1 MWIPLLSA
9 DRASIDQIEDS
20 PSTASTVVKILA
32 HMYGPAAG
40 WGIVPQGGS
49 PCRSVAEHRSVVN
62 RHIVPALG
70 RLPLAAV
77 KRRYVM
83 ELHESLCTT
92 PEIAN
97 IAVDVLTHMFALAK
111 GWGIVAVDCNACQFI
126 PMNPKHMRE
135 QFLTDAEF
143 TRGARCWTRFRARAV
158 GCRPA
163 RWRPSACSCTPD
175 AAAKKDSHPALGAC
189 LSIHCEA
196 RSTHVTNTPPI
207 LPFYAAAEKTPQF
220 YCMGGSRTVPN
231 PIHQKPLSTEA
242 TKNQSCLSG
251 YHPHPLYVVCTHF
264 PE

>member
-1 MWIPLLSA
+1 MRLGALDWLQVMWIPLLSA

-40 WGIVPQGGS
+40 WGIVPQGGN

-143 TRGARCWTRFRARAV
+143 TRRGRV
-158 GCRPA
+158 LDEVSG
-163 RWRPSACSCTPD
+163 
-175 AAAKKDSHPALGAC
+175 K
-189 LSIHCEA
+189 
-196 RSTHVTNTPPI
+196 
-207 LPFYAAAEKTPQF
+207 
-220 YCMGGSRTVPN
+220 GSRMSAGAVATIRLLMHTGCQRKNRFSPCAGGMPFN
-231 PIHQKPLSTEA
+231 PLRSSIDPRHKHTTYGKRGMRS
-242 TKNQSCLSG
+242 
-251 YHPHPLYVVCTHF
+251 
-264 PE
+264 

>member
-1 MWIPLLSA
+1 MRLGALDWLQVMWIPLLSA

-32 HMYGPAAG
+32 HIYGPAAG
-40 WGIVPQGGS
+40 WGIVPQGGN
-49 PCRSVAEHRSVVN
+49 PCRS
-62 RHIVPALG
+62 IVPALG

-126 PMNPKHMRE
+126 PTNPKHMRE

-143 TRGARCWTRFRARAV
+143 TRRGQVLDEVSGKGSRMSAGAVATIRLLMHT
-158 GCRPA
+158 GCR
-163 RWRPSACSCTPD
+163 R
-175 AAAKKDSHPALGAC
+175 KKRFSPCAGGMPFNPLRS
-189 LSIHCEA
+189 SIDPRHKH
-196 RSTHVTNTPPI
+196 TTYPP
-207 LPFYAAAEKTPQF
+207 LLRG
-220 YCMGGSRTVPN
+220 C
-231 PIHQKPLSTEA
+231 
-242 TKNQSCLSG
+242 
-251 YHPHPLYVVCTHF
+251 
-264 PE
+264 